1 MKELSRCGGLNGGCG
16 TKVYPISTDHI
27 LNENFIQFTKT
38 HPEHTI
44 QRHIDTIET
53 LNRVVELHDIN
64 VNKYQKLEFQFY
76 ALLLINVMLIIYI
89 TSKIIIW

>member
-1 MKELSRCGGLNGGCG
+1 MRELSRCGGLNGGCG

-27 LNENFIQFTKT
+27 LNDNNIQFTKI

-64 VNKYQKLEFQFY
+64 VDKYQKLEFQFY
-76 ALLLINVMLIIYI
+76 ALLLINATLIIYI
-89 TSKIIIW
+89 ASKFLT